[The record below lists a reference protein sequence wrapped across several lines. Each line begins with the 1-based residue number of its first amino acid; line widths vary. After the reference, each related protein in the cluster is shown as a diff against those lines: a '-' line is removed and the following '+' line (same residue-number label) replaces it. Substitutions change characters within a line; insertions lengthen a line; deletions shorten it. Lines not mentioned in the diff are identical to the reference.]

1 MKVQFNEKLMAMA
14 RKVQEESKLEATI
27 YNSLWYAFREK
38 LRELPPPPIG
48 HYYFP
53 VYDTV
58 KLVNGDYEIT
68 MEIVLKP
75 IISVEE

>member
-1 MKVQFNEKLMAMA
+1 MEVQFNEKLMAMA
-14 RKVQEESKLEATI
+14 KKVQEESKLETTI
-27 YNSLWYAFREK
+27 YNSLWSAFREK

-53 VYDTV
+53 VYNSV
-58 KLVNGDYEIT
+58 KLENGNCEIT
-68 MEIVLKP
+68 MDIVLKP